1 MYKLSPSKAHRFLN
15 CTKSLEHDVA
25 FTETPMTIRGNI
37 LHTLAQMLLSNK
49 ETQEFIRENKIN
61 EYEMYLI
68 DGYVKSCWDEFQR
81 LGPDANITV
90 EEKRPIIIYNNSI
103 NLVVDCLITNQNEAS
118 VLDLKSGNGDVE
130 VEDNEQL
137 YFYAYMVALEYTGVE
152 KFTLSIFQKGRLK
165 SIIVSRKE
173 VFDFFISR
181 FEIFEKI
188 NNNQLE
194 YKPSE
199 KACKFCAIKETCV
212 ARAKWIIGGK
222 K

>member
-1 MYKLSPSKAHRFLN
+1 MYKLSPSKAHRFLH
-15 CTKSLEHDVA
+15 CSKSLEHDVA
-25 FTETPMTIRGNI
+25 FNETPLTVRGNI
-37 LHTLAQMLLSNK
+37 LHNLAQMLLSNK
-49 ETQEFIRENKIN
+49 ETQEFIRDNKIN

-68 DGYVKSCWDEFQR
+68 DSYVKACWSEFYR
-81 LGPDANITV
+81 LGPEAIITV

-103 NLVVDCLITNQNEAS
+103 NLVVDCLITNREEAS
-118 VLDLKSGNGDVE
+118 VLDLKSGNGEVD

-137 YFYAYMVALEYTGVE
+137 YFYAYMVVLEHPGVQ
-152 KFTLSIFQKGRLK
+152 KLTLSIFQKGKLK
-165 SIIVSRKE
+165 SIVVSRKE

-181 FEIFEKI
+181 YEIFEKI

-194 YKPSE
+194 YNPSD
-199 KACKFCAIKETCV
+199 KACKFCAIKDTCV

>member
-15 CTKSLEHDVA
+15 CSKSLEHDVA
-25 FTETPMTIRGNI
+25 FTETPMTIRGNV
-37 LHTLAQMLLSNK
+37 LHNLAQMLLSNE
-49 ETQEFIRENKIN
+49 ETQDFIRENKIN

-68 DGYVKSCWDEFQR
+68 DSYVKACWNEFNR
-81 LGPDANITV
+81 LGEDAIITV
-90 EEKRPIIIYNNSI
+90 EQKRPIIIYNNSI
-103 NLVVDCLITNQNEAS
+103 NLVIDCLITNRTEAS
-118 VLDLKSGNGDVE
+118 ILDLKSGNGDVD

-137 YFYAYMVALEYTGVE
+137 YFYAYMVVLDNPGVE
-152 KFTLSIFQKGRLK
+152 KLTLSIFQKGKLK
-165 SIIVSRKE
+165 SIVVSRKE

-181 FEIFEKI
+181 FEVFEKI

-194 YKPSE
+194 YKPSD
-199 KACKFCAIKETCV
+199 KACKFCPIKDTCV